1 MTPLTFINK
10 WSASKLKESS
20 ASQEHFI
27 DLCRLLDLPTPAE
40 ADPDGEEY
48 CFEKGAKKDMGGD
61 GFADVWK
68 SGCFAWEYK
77 GKHANLDKALDYVRR
92 YIPGLDNPP
101 LLIVSDMETI
111 RIHTCWT
118 NTVSE
123 MHEIGLR
130 DLEDVKCRN
139 KLKWAMT
146 DPDRL
151 KPELTR
157 QAVTEQA
164 ASSFARIAHSLR
176 EKGNDSHDV
185 AQFINRLIFCMFAED
200 VQLLPDDLFSRM
212 LEQSKRRPDLF
223 PSFASNLFGAMS
235 EKGGIV
241 GFDQIHWFNGGL
253 FNDNRTLVLDENEIE
268 VTYKASKLDWSVIEP
283 SILGTLFERGLDP
296 GKRSQLGAHYT
307 DSETIMRIVEPVII
321 RPLLSEWEERKKE
334 IENLIRRS
342 HHKKADSI
350 LDDFRKKL
358 EDFTVLDPACGS
370 GNFLYL
376 ALRALKDIEH
386 KVNFDAQVMR
396 LLPKLPVVGP
406 QNVKGIEINPYA
418 AELARLTI
426 WIGEIQ
432 WMIENGYGSHKDP
445 VLRPLDAI
453 ECRDAIIT
461 PDGKESEWPEA
472 DVIIGN
478 PPFLGGKRLISNLGE
493 EYTSNLFSL
502 YEGRVPSEADLVCYW
517 FVKAGER
524 LGDDISMRVGLV
536 ATNSIRGG
544 ANRKALGR
552 ATGGRAIFDAW
563 SDEPWVIDGA
573 AVRVSLVCFSSTD
586 NNAST
591 ERRIDGETV
600 DEIYTDLTAR
610 RGDAGLNLTR
620 ARQIAPYA
628 DVAFMGVTKGGPFN
642 VPGNTAREWLQL
654 PTNPNGQPNYD
665 VLKPW
670 MNGIAITRRSAD
682 EWIVDFGWAMAEGE
696 AALYEA
702 PFEHISDYVQP
713 IRQKNRR
720 KAYRLNWWRH
730 MEPRQGMWSAL
741 EGLSRYIVTPRVAKH
756 RLFVWL
762 NIPTCPDS
770 ALIAIA
776 RDDNTTFGILH
787 SRFHKAWSL
796 RMGTSLEDRPRYT
809 PTTCFETFPFPDGL
823 SPDVPADVYAGT
835 PRAIA
840 IAKAAKKL
848 DDRRNLWLNPPDLV
862 VWEDEPVPGYPNRPV
877 AINED
882 AEKQLKKR
890 TLTNLYNEYPRW
902 LSDAHKTIDDAV
914 ARAYGWDIDIS
925 DGDALAELL
934 QLNLQKGE

>member
-1 MTPLTFINK
+1 MTPRTFISK

-27 DLCRLLDLPTPAE
+27 DLCRLLDLPTPVE
-40 ADPDGEEY
+40 ADPEGESY
-48 CFEKGAKKDMGGD
+48 CFEKGAKKDIGGD

-68 SGCFAWEYK
+68 RGCFAWEYK
-77 GKHANLDKALDYVRR
+77 GKHANLDNALDYVRR

-123 MHEIGLR
+123 KHEIGLR

-146 DPDRL
+146 EPERL
-151 KPELTR
+151 KPGLTR

-164 ASSFARIAHSLR
+164 ASGFAGIAHSLR

-200 VQLLPDDLFSRM
+200 VQLLPEDLFTRM
-212 LEQSKRRPDLF
+212 LEQSTRRPDLF
-223 PSFASNLFGAMS
+223 PSFSSNLFGAMS
-235 EKGGIV
+235 KKGGIV

-253 FNDNRTLVLDENEIE
+253 FNDDSTLVLDEKEIE

-296 GKRSQLGAHYT
+296 EKRAQLGAHYT
-307 DSETIMRIVEPVII
+307 DSETIMRIIEPVII

-334 IENLIRRS
+334 IEKLLRRS

-358 EDFTVLDPACGS
+358 EDFTILDPACGS

-376 ALRALKDIEH
+376 ALRALKNIEH

-396 LLPKLPVVGP
+396 LLPKHPVVGP

-445 VLRPLDAI
+445 VLKPLEAI
-453 ECRDAIIT
+453 ECRDAIMT
-461 PDGKESEWPEA
+461 PDGGEPEWPDA
-472 DVIIGN
+472 DVVIGN
-478 PPFLGGKRLISNLGE
+478 PPFLGGKLLISGLGE
-493 EYTSNLFSL
+493 NYVSRMFAMWNE
-502 YEGRVPSEADLVCYW
+502 RVPREADLVCYW
-517 FVKAGER
+517 FVKAGEQIATGKAIR
-524 LGDDISMRVGLV
+524 AGLV

-544 ANRKALGR
+544 ANRRALQNATDGR
-552 ATGGRAIFDAW
+552 PIFNAW
-563 SDEPWVIDGA
+563 SNEPWVIDGA
-573 AVRVSLVCFSSTD
+573 SVRVSLVCFSD
-586 NNAST
+586 ADDAHRP
-591 ERRIDGETV
+591 EARLDGVTV
-600 DEIYTDLTAR
+600 DDIHSDLTAT
-610 RGDAGLNLTR
+610 RGGTGIDLTR
-620 ARQIAPYA
+620 AVPLPQNIKIAY
-628 DVAFMGVTKGGPFN
+628 MGDTKSGSFDISGD
-642 VPGNTAREWLQL
+642 TARRWLAM
-654 PTNPNGQPNYD
+654 PSNPNKGTNAD

-670 MNGIAITRRSAD
+670 VNGMDLTRRPAGK
-682 EWIVDFGWAMAEGE
+682 WIIDFGWNMTEAD

-702 PFEHISDYVQP
+702 PFGHVRKYVRP
-713 IRQKNRR
+713 MRQLNRR
-720 KAYRLNWWRH
+720 ESYRDNWWRH
-730 MEPRQGMWSAL
+730 VEPRPGMWQAL
-741 EGLSRYIVTPRVAKH
+741 DGLRRYIATARVAKH

-762 NIPTCPDS
+762 EASVCPDS
-770 ALIAIA
+770 ALIVFA
-776 RDDNTTFGILH
+776 RDDDVTFGILH
-787 SRFHKAWSL
+787 SRFHRAWSL
-796 RMGTSLEDRPRYT
+796 RLGTSLEDRPRYT
-809 PTTCFETFPFPDGL
+809 PTTSFETFPFPMGL
-823 SPDVPADVYAGT
+823 TPDMPVTEYDNDMSSD
-835 PRAIA
+835 
-840 IAKAAKKL
+840 IAKAARQL
-848 DDRRNLWLNPPDLV
+848 DERRNHWLNPPELV
-862 VWEDEPVPGYPNRPV
+862 EWVSEPVRGYPKRPV

-882 AEKQLKKR
+882 AKEKLKNR
-890 TLTNLYNEYPRW
+890 TLTNLYNEYPQW
-902 LSDAHKTIDDAV
+902 LSDAHKAIDDAV
-914 ARAYGWDIDIS
+914 AGAYGWAVDIS
-925 DGDALAELL
+925 EEDALAELL
-934 QLNLQKGE
+934 QLNLHMSE